1 MRRAAVVLAVAL
13 LPLLAACGG
22 GGKKSDAVGANMT
35 PVAFV
40 KSAAAKT
47 AQAKS
52 EHAALDG
59 TVDVAGQ
66 AATVSGEGDFD
77 NTARQGSMH
86 VDFNVAGLTG
96 TIDEVLDGTTIYM
109 KSPLFADGLPKGK
122 TWLKLDLQKAGAAKG
137 IDFSA
142 LLTQNPAQALAQL
155 QSTGQVHEVG
165 DETIDGVDTV
175 HYTGKIDPAKVPQ
188 GAKIQALTGAKYGP
202 YDLWIG
208 KDDGYVRRVKLSYS
222 LLPSGATKREAIAMT
237 MNFSDFDKSVSVSVP
252 SDADSY
258 DATSASIAGLTG

>member
-1 MRRAAVVLAVAL
+1 MRRAAVVVAVVV
-13 LPLLAACGG
+13 LPLLAACGSSG
-22 GGKKSDAVGANMT
+22 SSSSAREHMT
-35 PVAFV
+35 PIAYV
-40 KSAAAKT
+40 KSSAAKT

-77 NTARQGSMH
+77 NTTHQGSMH

-96 TIDEVLDGTTIYM
+96 AIDEVLDGTTIYM

-122 TWLKLDLQKAGAAKG
+122 TWLKLDLAKVGASKG

-142 LLTQNPAQALAQL
+142 LLSQNPAQALAQL
-155 QSTGQVHEVG
+155 ESSGSVKKVG
-165 DETIDGVDTV
+165 DETIDGVETT
-175 HYTGKIDPAKVPQ
+175 HYTGRIDPKKLPQ
-188 GAKIQALTGAKYGP
+188 GAKIQALTGAKYAP

-208 KDDGYVRRVKLSYS
+208 KDDGYVRRMRLGYS
-222 LLPSGATKREAIAMT
+222 LLPAGATKREAIEMT
-237 MNFSDFDKSVSVSVP
+237 MNFSDFGKPVSVSVP
-252 SDADSY
+252 SADDSY
-258 DATSASIAGLTG
+258 DATSASIGGLTG